1 MAVEIGTLLL
11 KGRFGPAEPET
22 AQAQAQPDLSD
33 AFEALRHEL
42 LREVDQKLEQAA
54 RRARER

>member
-1 MAVEIGTLLL
+1 MAVEIGTLVL

-22 AQAQAQPDLSD
+22 SKTQPDLSD
-33 AFEALRHEL
+33 AFETLRGEL

>member
-1 MAVEIGTLLL
+1 MAVEIGTLVL

-22 AQAQAQPDLSD
+22 AQAQPDLSD
-33 AFEALRHEL
+33 AFEALRHEV

>member
-1 MAVEIGTLLL
+1 MAVEIGTLVL

-22 AQAQAQPDLSD
+22 AQAQPDLND
-33 AFEALRHEL
+33 AFETLRHEL